1 MSRNAFVPRTAL
13 ALVMAAALAPLGCAA
28 RMTPPPIVTKAQ
40 LGKVVIYRNGVAYFE
55 RHAGPEEKE
64 LKLRVPSERVDDFL
78 KSLSIVDDATGEALP
93 VSYPTLKQ
101 DSGAVEMIIQ
111 LPERSGGLRIT
122 YVTESPAW
130 KPSYRL
136 MFQKSGKSRL
146 QGWAVVDNVSGED
159 WKDVRVGVGSTS
171 ALSFRYDLHSVRLVE
186 RETLMSQDLL
196 AVAPPTGGSPYA
208 APKDLR
214 EAAQA
219 AASEL
224 AKLGSEYDEDKK
236 REENGDD
243 SGADLE
249 GQVAFGRLGAGRGHG
264 TGTSSPIAP
273 NVTLPGSFPNGRGPM
288 PKKPALVT
296 IPNARITVNDPSPAA
311 GAPGD
316 AMGAMKTG
324 GKANAGGSW
333 ANPNPAAYRAR
344 QLARTTAAMLRS
356 NQRLR
361 IEGFAQKGDAEPERL
376 ALERANKVR
385 NRLIAEGVPP
395 DKVDAVGVNQLNE
408 QPVVVAV
415 AEDDV
420 TKAPDNAAATA
431 AAAAQAAGEPLGQAH
446 FVSSEAMTIAGD
458 HSAMVSIL
466 QEDAEAERVYFYD
479 PISARGSKDFAFNAV
494 RLTNPSNYTLDSGPF
509 TIYDGGQFLGEGL
522 AEPLLP
528 HGVAFIPYAL
538 DRNILVETEGGG
550 REEIEKLVAAQRGI
564 VQCQARR
571 VKSTKLTLVN
581 RGIDDVT
588 VYVRH
593 QVDAGYELMGD
604 AKYAKLGGAYLVPV
618 KVAHQSSAELVLEEK
633 TPIKKTI
640 DLNGQ
645 AGVQEVRVYLQ
656 HGHPD
661 DELAAGL
668 SRIVAQHESL
678 ADLREHAE
686 VLDDQ
691 MKVLRTRVD
700 EINDQLVALKK
711 LPQGERLRQHLSDR
725 MQEISDK
732 LQKATLE
739 RAELDGK
746 LMTSRIEL
754 QDAVAELT
762 LDKER
767 DKDKDKD
774 KPEEHAPTKIGAK
787 P

>member
-1 MSRNAFVPRTAL
+1 MTRNAFLPRTAL
-13 ALVMAAALAPLGCAA
+13 CLVMVAALAPLGCAA
-28 RMTPPPIVTKAQ
+28 RLTPPPIVTKAQ

-111 LPERSGGLRIT
+111 LPERSAGLRIT

-136 MFQKSGKSRL
+136 MFQKGGKSRL

-208 APKDLR
+208 APRDLR

-219 AASEL
+219 AANEL
-224 AKLGSEYDEDKK
+224 AKLADEEYDAKK
-236 REENGDD
+236 TGEKPGDD
-243 SGADLE
+243 NDLDGQPGLGGMGREVTARRPVNPHSGTEHWHTGKSGGLKRPP
-249 GQVAFGRLGAGRGHG
+249 VAATAPTIRPFDSGLPPPAPPGTFGTTAEK
-264 TGTSSPIAP
+264 P
-273 NVTLPGSFPNGRGPM
+273 NVT
-288 PKKPALVT
+288 
-296 IPNARITVNDPSPAA
+296 SPAA
-311 GAPGD
+311 A
-316 AMGAMKTG
+316 
-324 GKANAGGSW
+324 
-333 ANPNPAAYRAR
+333 RAR
-344 QLARTTAAMLRS
+344 QLARTTAAMLRG

-361 IEGFAQKGDAEPERL
+361 IEGYAQKGDAEPERL

-385 NRLIAEGVPP
+385 NRLIAEGVPA
-395 DKVDAVGVNQLNE
+395 DKVDAIGINQINTE
-408 QPVVVAV
+408 AVKVAV
-415 AEDDV
+415 AEDDS
-420 TKAPDNAAATA
+420 TKTPDAAGAAA
-431 AAAAQAAGEPLGQAH
+431 AAAAQTAGDPLGQAH

-466 QEDAEAERVYFYD
+466 QENADAERVYFYD

-528 HGVAFIPYAL
+528 HSVAFIPYAL

-550 REEIEKLVAAQRGI
+550 REEIEKLVTAQRGI
-564 VQCQARR
+564 VTCQARR
-571 VKSTKLTLVN
+571 IRSTKLTLVN
-581 RGIDDVT
+581 RGAEEAT

-593 QVDAGYELMGD
+593 KVVAGYELMGD
-604 AKYAKLGGAYLVPV
+604 AKYDKMGGAYLVPV
-618 KVAHQSSAELVLEEK
+618 KIAPGSSAELVLEEK
-633 TPIKKTI
+633 TPMKKTI

-645 AGVQEVRVYLQ
+645 AGVQEVRVFLQ
-656 HGHPD
+656 KGHPD

-678 ADLREHAE
+678 ADLREHTE

-691 MKVLRTRVD
+691 MRVLRTRVD
-700 EINDQLVALKK
+700 EINAQLVALKK
-711 LPQGERLRQHLSDR
+711 LPQGERLRTHLSDR

-762 LDKER
+762 LDR
-767 DKDKDKD
+767 DKKDD
-774 KPEEHAPTKIGAK
+774 GKPEDRAPTKIGAK